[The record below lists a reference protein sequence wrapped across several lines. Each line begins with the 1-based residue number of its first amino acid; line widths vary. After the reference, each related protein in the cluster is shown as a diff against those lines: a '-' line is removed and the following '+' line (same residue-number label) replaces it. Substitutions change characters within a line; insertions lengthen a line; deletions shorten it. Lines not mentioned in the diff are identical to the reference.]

1 MSPTKPAKAA
11 ILSTGI
17 LLLSLLTVGCGG
29 GNAQLPPASAGVAAS
44 APVSRAAPLAD
55 FVVDV
60 AQLQGGLGRLPIDE
74 RGEQVAD
81 WAVAGSLAQLVR
93 EQPEALPALGRLPP
107 LRRDPR
113 YEVLGIHDYGHA
125 RRVIVDANHVLL
137 VLPAD
142 EPRREGVLGRL
153 ADQARADL
161 GHIATNFAVYL
172 YSYDPASGRL
182 RVKVD
187 QTLTGETLFSPAFG
201 YVETAIRNEAELS
214 RWLKDTETLSH
225 FAGKDDGIVLGGRAA
240 GATATSRLQVED
252 VAALYQAHL
261 AEQSH
266 IRVLQRL
273 DRDQKMIV
281 EAFNRLAATVKSNV
295 DRYNQRGTP
304 DCEEFDRALRVLGRL
319 FGDPEAP
326 GPIPCH
332 ASPLEIIKA
341 EIALVDRLSPWT
353 KQVLEAH
360 AVEFKRVAESAP
372 PTHALGF
379 SLDPQWEV
387 KALGRDLDQLKKDPQ
402 PILDQARA
410 LAAKANA
417 KTGRGAD
424 YPMQTAIF
432 LVDSLRRAGFTGVS
446 PLTGSVA
453 SAFDQIMAEAR
464 AQKGA
469 TVEHLVSFERLV
481 AGLSATKEREAQV
494 LVALLRYVEAR
505 DRIQCARY
513 DGALAGTRVG
523 MGLFYT
529 DLSAKLWAGLDYQG
543 SAPAQALP
551 SMVTLWSAEGAGE
564 HSTRL
569 WFGPRSDRMARLPD
583 LSEMY
588 FAPVTTRIFSA
599 SSTALDPGHEE
610 TPADPVRHVLDW
622 WTHHYAELAR
632 HDPKFA
638 FVNEVQKWSALT
650 SLWVMR
656 DELPELERERV
667 GHGLL
672 FDRWSSSE
680 PGVRVPVGVRLLPR
694 ARWVARD
701 PDWEC
706 MDQLASAKED
716 PFRRWTIAGGH
727 SLADYSSPRP
737 LPTPS
742 EKTIADSPPPPGTV
756 RTGGRIDDNHA
767 WDHSASS
774 AVAGNGKTTQHAAHD
789 STTTRSGN
797 VITTVHSAPGGSV
810 DIARYELSDSG
821 PILHAPNPDTSP
833 QYLRS
838 HKEFMAADFAKA
850 MILSAE
856 AKAAQPD
863 SNTIRMRS
871 PHRGRGGDE
880 PPGSVR
886 LAFKSSWRERI
897 RQPLD
902 KDRESTPSMPPARIQ
917 PATPTTPHPSPLYDS
932 PGRKPTSPERPQ
944 QPPN

>member
-1 MSPTKPAKAA
+1 VSRTRPAKPA
-11 ILSTGI
+11 ILTTGT
-17 LLLSLLTVGCGG
+17 LLFSLLASGCGG
-29 GNAQLPPASAGVAAS
+29 GNAQLPSASAGVAAS
-44 APVSRAAPLAD
+44 APVARAAPLAD

-60 AQLQGGLGRLPIDE
+60 SQLQGGLGRLPVDE

-142 EPRREGVLGRL
+142 EPHRDVILGRL

-161 GHIATNFAVYL
+161 GHIPANFAVYL
-172 YSYDPASGRL
+172 YGYDPASGRL
-182 RVKVD
+182 RTKVD
-187 QTLTGETLFSPAFG
+187 RTLTGEALFSPTFG
-201 YVETAIRNEAELS
+201 YIEAAIRNEAELS
-214 RWLKDTETLSH
+214 RWLKETETLSH

-252 VAALYQAHL
+252 VAALYQAYL

-266 IRVLQRL
+266 IRGLQRL
-273 DRDQKMIV
+273 DRDQEMIV

-326 GPIPCH
+326 GPISCQ

-341 EIALVDRLSPWT
+341 EVALVDRLSPWT

-360 AVEFKRVAESAP
+360 AAEFKRVADSAP
-372 PTHALGF
+372 PAHALGF
-379 SLDPQWEV
+379 SLDPQWEI

-402 PILDQARA
+402 PILDQARI
-410 LAAKANA
+410 LAAKADA

-424 YPMQTAIF
+424 YPTQTAVF
-432 LVDSLRRAGFTGVS
+432 LVDTLRRAGFAGVS

-453 SAFDQIMAEAR
+453 TALDQIMAEAR
-464 AQKGA
+464 AQKSA

-481 AGLSATKEREAQV
+481 ASLSATKEREAQV

-551 SMVTLWSAEGAGE
+551 GMVTLWSAEGAGE
-564 HSTRL
+564 HSTRI

-588 FAPVTTRIFSA
+588 FAPIATRIFSA

-650 SLWVMR
+650 SLWVLW
-656 DELPELERERV
+656 DALPELERERV
-667 GHGLL
+667 GHRLL

-680 PGVRVPVGVRLLPR
+680 PGVRIPVGVRLLPR

-701 PDWEC
+701 PSWEC

-716 PFRRWTIAGGH
+716 PVRRWTIAGGH
-727 SLADYSSPRP
+727 SLADYSSPRLLAP
-737 LPTPS
+737 ASGSITES
-742 EKTIADSPPPPGTV
+742 GPPGIV
-756 RTGGRIDDNHA
+756 RAGGRIDDNHA

-774 AVAGNGKTTQHAAHD
+774 AVAGNSKTTQHAAHS
-789 STTTRSGN
+789 STTSREGN

-810 DIARYELSDSG
+810 DVSRFELSDSG
-821 PILHAPNPDTSP
+821 PILYAPNPDTSS
-833 QYLRS
+833 QYVRG
-838 HKEFMAADFAKA
+838 HKAFMAADFAKA
-850 MILSAE
+850 MVHSAE
-856 AKAAQPD
+856 AQAAQPD
-863 SNTIRMRS
+863 SHTIRMRS
-871 PHRGRGGDE
+871 PHSGRGGDE

-886 LAFKSSWRERI
+886 LAFTQSWRERI

-902 KDRESTPSMPPARIQ
+902 KDRESTQSAPPARIQ
-917 PATPTTPHPSPLYDS
+917 SAPPVTPHPAPLHDS
-932 PGRKPTSPERPQ
+932 PNRKPTSPDRPQ